1 MMSNATPLETV
12 SCFLVAL
19 IKCMQVQ
26 WKEADCIP
34 EEVHRNLEEVR
45 HNLEEVV
52 VQERKLEEVVVQEH
66 KVEEVVVHKLEEA
79 VVHSL
84 EQVERKLVGAAE
96 QDNQDWV
103 HWRIPVEAC
112 TQLVE
117 VASS

>member
-19 IKCMQVQ
+19 IKCMEVQ

-45 HNLEEVV
+45 HN
-52 VQERKLEEVVVQEH
+52 LEEVVVQEH